1 MRASV
6 EARPRSPRVARA
18 AERGRPAGAS
28 SRSSARS
35 RCSSC
40 WPQAG
45 GRLPITD
52 LAARSGLSLGT
63 VHRLLASLLG
73 RGYVRQE
80 ADRRY
85 ALGTALLPLG
95 DAATRLLGSWAL
107 PFLAQLAEDSGET
120 TNLAVLEDDHVI
132 YVAQA
137 PGRHR
142 MRMFTE
148 VGRRVLPHST
158 AVGKVLLAWHGR
170 GARPAGGRAAGAA
183 RAHARGRSP
192 TLAAFRAE
200 LALVRERGWA
210 VDDEEEELGVRC
222 LAVPVGAGPGAVA
235 AVSVSAPASR
245 LDHGQPE
252 VVEALR
258 RTAAQLARDARRPPD
273 PTADRFPQC
282 GNRAT
287 GAGRVRCA
295 TVRSHTACSPPA
307 AAPRGAPA

>member
-1 MRASV
+1 MAEAGVQSV
-6 EARPRSPRVARA
+6 ERA
-18 AERGRPAGAS
+18 LLLLEVLAE
-28 SRSSARS
+28 
-35 RCSSC
+35 
-40 WPQAG
+40 AG
-45 GRLPITD
+45 GRLSITE
-52 LAARSGLSLGT
+52 LAGRSGLSLGT

-95 DAATRLLGSWAL
+95 DAATRLLGSWAV
-107 PFLAQLAEDSGET
+107 PHLAQLAQDSGET
-120 TNLAVLEDDHVI
+120 SNLAVLEDDHVI

-158 AVGKVLLAWHGR
+158 AVGKVLLAWR
-170 GARPAGGRAAGAA
+170 GDDHVRRVVERLGLPARTPRTLTTLPA
-183 RAHARGRSP
+183 
-192 TLAAFRAE
+192 FCAE
-200 LALVRERGWA
+200 LAAVRERGWA

-222 LAVPVGAGPGAVA
+222 LAVPVGPGPLAVM

-245 LDHGQPE
+245 LDHGQPG

-258 RTAAQLARDARRPPD
+258 RAAEALGRAISVSLGAVDRPP
-273 PTADRFPQC
+273 FPHR
-282 GNRAT
+282 GRGGWR
-287 GAGRVRCA
+287 GASAVGHSA
-295 TVRSHTACSPPA
+295 LAPPPA
-307 AAPRGAPA
+307 GVACCPRALPRTVKEPP